1 MSAPAPSLSPFVGGC
16 DLRAPVPPYQLGLA
30 GRTRRNVRD
39 TWLSFEEDTSAS
51 KLQSAPCC
59 WKKFRVQDAK
69 NFGWEINGDIN
80 YNWKKLLENKHKG
93 SMGIQ
98 QQQDD
103 HDSINCKLQLD
114 PEQMHTNLHLVLSLA
129 DSKEALCKAPRCMV
143 LASDERRLFD
153 IGYTNHHC
161 ELLSLL

>member
-1 MSAPAPSLSPFVGGC
+1 PLRHRRRQRCRPRLPHRRGIRSQGC

-80 YNWKKLLENKHKG
+80 YNWKKLLENKLERIVG
-93 SMGIQ
+93 MS
-98 QQQDD
+98 
-103 HDSINCKLQLD
+103 S
-114 PEQMHTNLHLVLSLA
+114 A
-129 DSKEALCKAPRCMV
+129 
-143 LASDERRLFD
+143 RRLISSNKDMFVF
-153 IGYTNHHC
+153 C
-161 ELLSLL
+161 